1 MGFLDMLRV
10 ITPERM
16 GVLSAMGLGVGFVVC
31 KDDSAPE

>member
-1 MGFLDMLRV
+1 MGFFDGLRV

-16 GVLSAMGLGVGFVVC
+16 GVLSGMGLGVGFVVC

>member
-1 MGFLDMLRV
+1 MGFFDGLRV

>member
-1 MGFLDMLRV
+1 MGFLEMWRV

-16 GVLSAMGLGVGFVVC
+16 GVLSGMGLGVGFVVC